1 MVEIQPIRVEVE
13 REEDGRI
20 LASVPALPGVMVY
33 GASESEAIRKVK
45 TIALQVFADM
55 VASGEEV
62 PESLRVLFAA

>member
-13 REEDGRI
+13 REENGRI
-20 LASVPALPGVMVY
+20 LASVPALPGVMAY

-45 TIALQVFADM
+45 TIGLQVFADM